1 MTLTYRPG
9 DTLAHRLDPRTKLF
23 VQAAFALAVF
33 ARTGPRGLAAFTAL
47 VAGILLAGRVSPADA
62 LRGFAPALPFLV
74 VAPLARTVVLSPAGS
89 ALPVGVDPAAAV
101 EPALASYRVLLVL
114 LVSATYLRTTPVRES
129 RAAIERVV
137 PGRLGRFL
145 GVGVGLVF
153 RFFPLLLAD
162 LRRVREASNA
172 RLGDRRSLPDRMRVV
187 AAAGVR
193 RAFARS
199 DRLALALRARCFAW
213 NPTLPELR
221 FARRDYPAH
230 CLGVAL
236 AASAFL

>member
-1 MTLTYRPG
+1 MPLTYCPG
-9 DTLAHRLDPRTKLF
+9 DSVAHRLDPRTKLF

-33 ARTGPRGLAAFTAL
+33 ARTEPAGLATCTAL
-47 VAGILLAGRVSPADA
+47 AAGILLAGRVSPVDA

-74 VAPLARTVVLSPAGS
+74 VAPLARTVTLSSAGP
-89 ALPVGVDPAAAV
+89 LPVGVDPSAAV

-114 LVSATYLRTTPVRES
+114 LVSATYLRTTPVRDS

-137 PGRLGRFL
+137 PGRVGRFL

-162 LRRVREASNA
+162 LRRVREASTA
-172 RLGDRRSLPDRMRVV
+172 RLGDRRPLRARMRAV

-221 FARRDYPAH
+221 FARRDYPAL
-230 CLGVAL
+230 CLAVAL
-236 AASAFL
+236 AASAVL